1 MQSFDD
7 SEGDFADDTPKKRK
21 TTKKEAA
28 TPAEASKAEIAKIEA
43 ELTKILKDEA
53 NDSMTYAGTM
63 LLLCGEACSGRRYLC
78 CSWCTRVRAEAK
90 ETVHRSAMVWG

>member
-53 NDSMTYAGTM
+53 NDSMTYTGTIVV
-63 LLLCGEACSGRRYLC
+63 LCGEAWSGRR
-78 CSWCTRVRAEAK
+78 
-90 ETVHRSAMVWG
+90 

>member
-7 SEGDFADDTPKKRK
+7 NEDESVADSPKKGK
-21 TTKKEAA
+21 STKKEAA

-53 NDSMTYAGTM
+53 NDSMTYAGTIA
-63 LLLCGEACSGRRYLC
+63 LLFGDIRSGRRYLC
-78 CSWCTRVRAEAK
+78 CPCTRMKAEARA
-90 ETVHRSAMVWG
+90 TVHRSAIG

>member
-1 MQSFDD
+1 MHCIFRVSFFALHILQSFDD
-7 SEGDFADDTPKKRK
+7 NEDESVADSPKKRK

-53 NDSMTYAGTM
+53 NDSMTYAGTIV
-63 LLLCGEACSGRRYLC
+63 LFCGEA
-78 CSWCTRVRAEAK
+78 
-90 ETVHRSAMVWG
+90 

>member
-53 NDSMTYAGTM
+53 NDSMTYAGTIA
-63 LLLCGEACSGRRYLC
+63 LLCGDIRSGVICAARGL
-78 CSWCTRVRAEAK
+78 V
-90 ETVHRSAMVWG
+90 

>member
-1 MQSFDD
+1 MRRLFRVLDAD
-7 SEGDFADDTPKKRK
+7 GDGLLTKAEWRKYLEAVGIPKKRK

-63 LLLCGEACSGRRYLC
+63 VVLCGEG
-78 CSWCTRVRAEAK
+78 
-90 ETVHRSAMVWG
+90 

>member
-7 SEGDFADDTPKKRK
+7 SEDDFAADTPKKRK
-21 TTKKEAA
+21 ATKKEAA

-63 LLLCGEACSGRRYLC
+63 VVLCGEG
-78 CSWCTRVRAEAK
+78 
-90 ETVHRSAMVWG
+90 

>member
-7 SEGDFADDTPKKRK
+7 SEDESVADTMKKAK
-21 TTKKEAA
+21 ATKKEAA

-53 NDSMTYAGTM
+53 NDSMTYAGRM
-63 LLLCGEACSGRRYLC
+63 LLLALWGGQAGSVRRCLC
-78 CSWCTRVRAEAK
+78 WLMDSRKGDV
-90 ETVHRSAMVWG
+90 SLLGSLM

>member
-1 MQSFDD
+1 MSVD
-7 SEGDFADDTPKKRK
+7 EFADDTPKKRK
-21 TTKKEAA
+21 ATKKEAA

-63 LLLCGEACSGRRYLC
+63 LLLCGEGCSGRRYLC

-90 ETVHRSAMVWG
+90 ETAHRSAIG